1 MGAVLEKSFQIPLKR
16 KRGKVWAYG
25 SVAVVIVLGGAAF
38 AIHRAATRTVAI
50 PAFDRYPVSLGTV
63 TQTVGASA
71 TVQAPSTISLSF
83 ASSGGT
89 LTSLIAQ
96 VGQMVRAGQ
105 TLATVSDQTQRV
117 QLASAEAG
125 VTQAESNLTSAQAK
139 LQKDMEGPTA
149 PALAL
154 AKQAVTR
161 AQLALNGAKQQYATQ
176 VALYNDRTSS
186 EQQVIS
192 AQNAVTTQQ
201 AAVQNASVA
210 LTRAKLTEQEALHG
224 STPESITALQFN
236 VTVAEKAITTAN
248 AQLALAQSNLNLLQQ
263 ALQAAEQT
271 LSTDVQNGAS
281 AAQISADQAA
291 VRQAQQSYNNGQSAL
306 TQNQSAVTSDEASLL
321 NAENALAQASPG
333 ATTNAALLAKN
344 SVTSAQNA
352 YNQALTQLAAAK
364 ANLRIA
370 QALYNDR
377 TSQAAA
383 VQSAQN
389 TVAQDQIALQ
399 SANASL
405 QQTELPTDPTVLE
418 TDRAAI
424 QSAQASLQSAQAQLL
439 SARVT
444 EQDTVLIAPVSGQV
458 VTVNGAVGEQVSAG
472 SPTVVI
478 DQTSGQSAEI
488 NLQVPESEIGSLK
501 AGETLFATATAY
513 PSQTFTGQVTQ
524 VYPTPQVVSNVT
536 EYTVLASVKNAS
548 GLLRPGM
555 TMNVTI
561 NAQTARNVIAIPASS
576 LTQIGTT
583 EGVYVIGQRKTFSGI
598 GSSTNLGGTTAGGSG
613 ASSFTGH
620 KGRHRKGGG
629 SGFGSSGSGGNASTG
644 SSGASGTGA
653 ATTGSSG
660 ASGAGAGLTGIAS
673 FSGGGGKTPFGKQV
687 YFQPVT
693 VGLFGTS
700 NVQIVSGLSVGQQI
714 LLVPPVTNGTYASST
729 STTGGFGGG
738 GGRFGGGG
746 RKLLG

>member
-16 KRGKVWAYG
+16 KRGKVWVYS

-50 PAFDRYPVSLGTV
+50 PAFDRYTVGLGTV

-71 TVQAPSTISLSF
+71 TVQAPSTVSLSF
-83 ASSGGT
+83 PSSGGT
-89 LTSLIAQ
+89 LTSLPVQ
-96 VGQMVRAGQ
+96 VGQQVRAGQ
-105 TLATVSDQTQRV
+105 TLAAVSNQTQSV
-117 QLASAEAG
+117 QLASAEAA
-125 VTQAESNLTSAQAK
+125 VTQAESNLTTAQAK

-161 AQLALNGAKQQYATQ
+161 AQLALIGAKQQYATQ
-176 VALYNDRTSS
+176 VALYHDRTSS
-186 EQQVIS
+186 QQQVIS

-201 AAVQNASVA
+201 AAVQNAQVA
-210 LTRAKLTEQEALHG
+210 LQRAKLMEQETLHG
-224 STPESITALQFN
+224 ATPESITALQFN
-236 VTVAEKAITTAN
+236 VTVAEKAISTAN
-248 AQLALAQSNLNLLQQ
+248 AQLALAESNLNLLQQ

-291 VRQAQQSYNNGQSAL
+291 VRQAQQSYNNGQSAI

-321 NAENALAQASPG
+321 NAENALAQAAPG

-352 YNQALTQLAAAK
+352 YNQALAQLAAAK

-370 QALYNDR
+370 QTIYNDR

-389 TVAQDQIALQ
+389 TVAQDEIAVQ
-399 SANASL
+399 SAKATL

-418 TDRAAI
+418 TDRATI
-424 QSAQASLQSAQAQLL
+424 QSAQASLQSAEAQLQ
-439 SARVT
+439 SARVS
-444 EQDTVLIAPVSGQV
+444 EQDTVLTAPVSGQV
-458 VTVNGAVGEQVSAG
+458 ITVNGAVGEQVSPG

-478 DQTSGQSAEI
+478 DQTSGPNAEI

-513 PSQTFTGQVTQ
+513 PSQTFTGHLTQ
-524 VYPTPQVVSNVT
+524 VYPVPQVVSNVT
-536 EYTVLASVKNAS
+536 EYTVLASVNNSS

-561 NAQTARNVIAIPASS
+561 NAKTARNVITIPASS

-583 EGVYVIGQRKTFSGI
+583 EGVYVIGKRKA
-598 GSSTNLGGTTAGGSG
+598 GSSHGGSANLGGATAGGGG
-613 ASSFTGH
+613 ASGFSGH
-620 KGRHRKGGG
+620 KGRHHKGGSSGFGGSG
-629 SGFGSSGSGGNASTG
+629 SGFGGGNASAG
-644 SSGASGTGA
+644 SSGSAGT
-653 ATTGSSG
+653 
-660 ASGAGAGLTGIAS
+660 GLTGIAS

-714 LLVPPVTNGTYASST
+714 LLIPPVTNGTYASST

-738 GGRFGGGG
+738 GGGRFGGGG